1 MIFPVAER
9 DVPVDV
15 MVRLMIILSWKLS
28 WKGVFDVCS
37 YYNSLFGPVNV
48 SFPWKCICCVAP
60 KRVSFFLWTIAW
72 DRILTINNL
81 VKRELSL
88 VNWCCLCR
96 CEGETVDHLL
106 LHCKF
111 AHALWSEVF

>member
-9 DVPVDV
+9 DVLVDV

-48 SFPWKCICCVAP
+48 SFPWKSILCVAP
-60 KRVSFFLWTIAW
+60 KSVFFF
-72 DRILTINNL
+72 
-81 VKRELSL
+81 
-88 VNWCCLCR
+88 
-96 CEGETVDHLL
+96 VDNRLG
-106 LHCKF
+106 
-111 AHALWSEVF
+111 